1 MSFSFWCWTH
11 SYLRLVWIISA
22 KRVGKS
28 AISFHKVH
36 MSCLKSSSGG
46 ECKTILQ
53 FFFPREFQSQ
63 STQITFYCPMPKMK
77 VILDLEKIR
86 VYLIKCY
93 YWNLYCFLQF
103 SRFMRLTSPR
113 DEREAFV
120 ALFQEPS
127 TSELVTKL
135 ITQELLKMNQA
146 CWNWNYNRIT
156 SCCAWGGREGGKLN
170 KQALAVG
177 SGMGGRRFVT
187 T

>member
-1 MSFSFWCWTH
+1 
-11 SYLRLVWIISA
+11 
-22 KRVGKS
+22 
-28 AISFHKVH
+28 
-36 MSCLKSSSGG
+36 
-46 ECKTILQ
+46 
-53 FFFPREFQSQ
+53 
-63 STQITFYCPMPKMK
+63 
-77 VILDLEKIR
+77 
-86 VYLIKCY
+86 
-93 YWNLYCFLQF
+93 
-103 SRFMRLTSPR
+103 MRLTSPR